1 MGLLKENML
10 DTVGSR
16 RDGSSFRER
25 LKCVEDIE
33 IIDLDNLWILYHLF
47 MSYETAVNNWR
58 RDNNSFASVVK
69 CPSKI
74 TRQMSKG
81 QSYPLSQNPMTLN
94 LSLYD

>member
-1 MGLLKENML
+1 MSLLKENRL

-16 RDGSSFRER
+16 REGGSFREG

-33 IIDLDNLWILYHLF
+33 IIDWDNLWILFHLF
-47 MSYETAVNNWR
+47 MSSETAVNNWR
-58 RDNNSFASVVK
+58 RDNNSLASVAK

-74 TRQMSKG
+74 TRQTSEG
-81 QSYPLSQNPMTLN
+81 QSYPLSQNPMTFN